1 MTDEQIVKPS
11 DRASENPPDA
21 ESPET
26 LQRERDDLQDRLLR
40 VTAEYDNYRKRTD
53 RERRELSDA
62 VAGDFARDLLPA
74 LDDLER
80 ALAAPPQPGD
90 QALRA
95 GVELIHRQLVDA
107 LRRRNITPF
116 ESVGQQFDP
125 SWHEALSS
133 EAAPGKPDGEIL
145 SEVRRGY
152 RVGSRLLR
160 PALVLVAKA

>member
-1 MTDEQIVKPS
+1 M
-11 DRASENPPDA
+11 
-21 ESPET
+21 
-26 LQRERDDLQDRLLR
+26 
-40 VTAEYDNYRKRTD
+40 
-53 RERRELSDA
+53 
-62 VAGDFARDLLPA
+62 AGDFARDLLPA

-90 QALRA
+90 EALRA
-95 GVELIHRQLVDA
+95 GVELILRQLVDA

-125 SWHEALSS
+125 SWHEALSG
-133 EAAPGKPDGEIL
+133 EAVPGKPDGEIL

-160 PALVLVAKA
+160 PALVQVVKA

>member
-1 MTDEQIVKPS
+1 MTDEQILKS
-11 DRASENPPDA
+11 DRAGENPPEP
-21 ESPET
+21 ESQEA
-26 LQRERDDLQDRLLR
+26 LLRERDDVQDRLLR

-90 QALRA
+90 QVLRE
-95 GVELIHRQLVDA
+95 GVELIHKQLTEA

-125 SWHEALSS
+125 SWHEALSG
-133 EAAPGKPDGEIL
+133 EAVPGKPEGEIL
-145 SEVRRGY
+145 AEVRRGY

-160 PALVLVAKA
+160 PALVQVVKA